1 MMSLTIYGFTF
12 LLAFCSLF
20 YEFAFA
26 QILSVSIGGTKIQ
39 YLVIISLFTFALGL
53 GSLAFSRVKNAY
65 STRVIFFRVEVLL
78 TILGMA
84 GPFAITGLLRPDV
97 FPDLFLMKVII
108 SYLTVFLIGFL
119 SGFEVPCLFAMSG
132 EGRGKILGVDYLGML
147 VASVAFPLFFLP
159 QLGTAPSVMSVAALN
174 AYALIWLRADRPR
187 KDVTIILSVL
197 VTLFI
202 AWTLLH
208 RAELNSYLSQLYL
221 GGVS

>member
-1 MMSLTIYGFTF
+1 MISVTLYGFTF

-39 YLVIISLFTFALGL
+39 YLIIISLFTFALGL
-53 GSLAFSRVKNAY
+53 GSLAFSRVKEKF
-65 STRVIFFRVEVLL
+65 STREIFFAVEVCL

-97 FPDLFLMKVII
+97 LPDLFLLKVICA
-108 SYLTVFLIGFL
+108 YLTVFVVGLL

-147 VASVAFPLFFLP
+147 AASVAFPLFFLP
-159 QLGTAPSVMSVAALN
+159 KLGTAPSVMTVAALN
-174 AYALIWLRADRPR
+174 AYALIWLRSDKPN
-187 KDVTIILSVL
+187 KMVTAVLTLL
-197 VTLFI
+197 VTAFI
-202 AWTLLH
+202 IWTVSH
-208 RAELNSYLSQLYL
+208 RTELNDYLSKLYL